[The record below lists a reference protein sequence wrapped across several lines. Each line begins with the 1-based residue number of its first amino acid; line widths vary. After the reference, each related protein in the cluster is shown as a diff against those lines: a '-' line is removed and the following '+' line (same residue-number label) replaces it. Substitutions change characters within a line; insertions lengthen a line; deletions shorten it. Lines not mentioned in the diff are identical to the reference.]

1 MWQKIREFVAN
12 NHFLH
17 NQVNF
22 FLVVLLLLL
31 NIAVWL
37 LWALKIQPLGY
48 SVYLATELPFGPIRY
63 YTLPI
68 LGTLFGIINTW
79 LACYA
84 SKKEVLLGFYL
95 LSAGVLIEILILVLI
110 RHYLMVVS

>member
-1 MWQKIREFVAN
+1 MWQKIREFIGQN
-12 NHFLH
+12 YFLH

-22 FLVVLLLLL
+22 FLVILLIFL
-31 NIAVWL
+31 NILVWL
-37 LWALKIQPLGY
+37 LWVFKIQSLGY

-68 LGTLFGIINTW
+68 LGTLFGIINSW
-79 LACYA
+79 LAYIA
-84 SKKEVLLGFYL
+84 SRKEVLLGFYL

-110 RHYLMVVS
+110 RHYLMIVS